1 MSTQKQ
7 SDNALLEAYR
17 NGQRE
22 AISTLIERHTP
33 RIRNY
38 IRLMVRDKE
47 RAEDLT
53 QDVLIKAVK
62 MIDENRYTE
71 SGRFLSWILRIAHNM
86 TIDSFRSAK
95 SRPVTNEAEA
105 GYDIIGAQRQS
116 EVAAEDQLINIET
129 QEQIRSLVQLLPED
143 QREVVTMRYYNDL
156 SFREI
161 AEQTGVSIN
170 TALGRMRYAL
180 INLRKLIK
188 ARKVAIF

>member
-38 IRLMVRDKE
+38 IRLMVRDTD

-71 SGRFLSWILRIAHNM
+71 SGKFLSWVLRIAHNM

-116 EVAAEDQLINIET
+116 EGAAEEQLINLET
-129 QEQIRSLVQLLPED
+129 QEQIRSLVHLLPED
-143 QREVVTMRYYNDL
+143 QREVVQMRYYNDL